1 VSQCITSKVLV
12 HQPMSWPSFMGLRA
26 DGDKARPRPWPS
38 FKVIYDGESPGDAIM
53 KPSPQCTSD
62 NSRAKSGATME
73 FPLLA
78 FYGRSASLYV
88 QPSSAIL
95 SACGPGYFV
104 IGRLMHVTTACSIW
118 QLFLSSSS
126 LIFTW
131 VTFLKC
137 SRELSGMLLYSFE
150 LSRAKLVGML
160 HEFENRWSYMEKL
173 QLLVLTWASEH
184 EAVRSGFQ
192 FQCIILDDW
201 HLHNQSML
209 ATMLLF
215 YSLKYHLWADKWR
228 PRFVRLWHAY
238 ASLVWLLY
246 NISGLQLA
254 SVHGLELKFIVK

>member
-1 VSQCITSKVLV
+1 
-12 HQPMSWPSFMGLRA
+12 
-26 DGDKARPRPWPS
+26 
-38 FKVIYDGESPGDAIM
+38 
-53 KPSPQCTSD
+53 
-62 NSRAKSGATME
+62 
-73 FPLLA
+73 
-78 FYGRSASLYV
+78 
-88 QPSSAIL
+88 
-95 SACGPGYFV
+95 
-104 IGRLMHVTTACSIW
+104 
-118 QLFLSSSS
+118 
-126 LIFTW
+126 
-131 VTFLKC
+131 
-137 SRELSGMLLYSFE
+137 MLLYSFE

-160 HEFENRWSYMEKL
+160 HEFENRLSYMEKL

-184 EAVRSGFQ
+184 EAVCSGFQ

-201 HLHNQSML
+201 HLHNQSVL